1 MVSQVTP
8 EELHDALAAEG
19 PYAVVDLRPSLPYV
33 EGHIPGSI
41 HVERATLEQRLP
53 VVVPHM
59 AVTTVL
65 VDGEGERAPADAR
78 WLQQLG
84 YTDVRVLAG
93 GYAAYEAAGLPV
105 VAAVD
110 GVHATAFNTASK
122 RFGEEVEH
130 RFDPPRLSPDAVAER
145 AEELTI
151 IDVRNPPEYDAY
163 GTLPGSINIEG
174 VDVALYAEAARRD
187 DEPLVLHCA
196 GRTRS
201 IMATATLQALGV
213 EEVYELENG
222 TMGWQLAGH
231 QLATGQERPTGLTV
245 APGHRAQLR
254 ARVEELL
261 AETAVEWIDAAELD
275 ATIAERAT
283 DTAVYCID
291 VRPEAAAAAGTHPA
305 ARSIAGGQLLQTTES
320 EIGVRAGQIILLSDS
335 HIRAGITAYWLAEMG
350 YPAVAVVRGGLA
362 AWTDA
367 GGEPTPPQ
375 PPAPLAVDTSAVEV
389 VAPRAVE
396 ASAAETVL
404 DCRSRAAYAAGHIP
418 GAVWVGRYHLEES
431 LQDRDSAVVLVDA
444 GDGVAA
450 MAVAQVASVGPD
462 RAPELR
468 VVEGGMPAWVAA
480 GNTPTADAATYAWP
494 DETAVPKPYAQGTAA
509 MRAYLAWEEALVD
522 E

>member
-8 EELHDALAAEG
+8 ERLHDDLATEE
-19 PYAVVDLRPSLPYV
+19 PLAVVDLRPSLPYV

-41 HVERATLEQRLP
+41 HVDRATLEQRLP
-53 VVVPHM
+53 VVVPHV

-65 VDGEGERAPADAR
+65 VDSEGERAPADAR

-84 YTDVRVLAG
+84 YTDVRVLEG
-93 GYAAYEAAGLPV
+93 GYAAYDAAGLPV

-110 GVHATAFNTASK
+110 GVHATAFNTQSK

-130 RFDPPRLSPDAVAER
+130 RHDLPKLTPDAVAER

-163 GTLPGSINIEG
+163 GTIPGSVNIEG
-174 VDVALYAEAARRD
+174 VDVALYAAAARRD

-231 QLATGQERPTGLTV
+231 QLVEGPGRPTGLTV
-245 APGHRAQLR
+245 DPPHRERLR

-261 AETAVEWIDAAELD
+261 AETAVTWIDAGELD
-275 ATIAERAT
+275 ATIAARST
-283 DTAVYCID
+283 DTPVYCID
-291 VRPEAAAAAGTHPA
+291 VRPTAAAAAGTHPA
-305 ARSIAGGQLLQTTES
+305 ARAIAGGQLLQTTES
-320 EIGVRAGQIILLSDS
+320 EIGVRTGQIILLSDS
-335 HIRAGITAYWLAEMG
+335 HIRAGITAYWLAQMG
-350 YPAVAVVRGGLA
+350 YPAVAVVRGGLD
-362 AWTDA
+362 AWVAA
-367 GGEPTPPQ
+367 GGELAPPQ
-375 PPAPLAVDTSAVEV
+375 PPAPLAVDTSAVQV
-389 VAPRAVE
+389 VAPDAVD
-396 ASAAETVL
+396 AAAADAVL
-404 DCRSRAAYAAGHIP
+404 DCRSRAAYDAGHIP
-418 GAVWVGRYHLEES
+418 GAVWVGRYHLEET
-431 LQDRDSAVVLVDA
+431 LQDHETPTVLVDA
-444 GDGVAA
+444 GDGTAA
-450 MAVAQVASVGPD
+450 TAAAQLAAVGPEVPTD
-462 RAPELR
+462 VQVLD
-468 VVEGGMPAWVAA
+468 GGMPAWVAA
-480 GNTPTADAATYAWP
+480 GNTPTEDRPTYAWP